1 MNLKG
6 EVMNEKKSNR
16 REPAVGETFQHRYM
30 GDVYTMTVVRTENGI
45 GYELLGEI
53 YRSPTAAAKA
63 LVGKDQ
69 STNGRK
75 FWHID
80 D

>member
-1 MNLKG
+1 MTKKPERKEP
-6 EVMNEKKSNR
+6 EVGR
-16 REPAVGETFQHRYM
+16 QFQHRYK
-30 GDVYTMTVVRTENGI
+30 GDLYTLTVVETDDGI
-45 GYELLGEI
+45 GYELMGEV

-63 LVGKDQ
+63 LVGKEQ

>member
-1 MNLKG
+1 M
-6 EVMNEKKSNR
+6 KKKAER
-16 REPAVGETFQHRYM
+16 KEPNVGQEFHHRYQGEM
-30 GDVYTMTVVRTENGI
+30 YTLTVVRTDDGI
-45 GYELLGEI
+45 GYELMGEV

-63 LVGKDQ
+63 LVGKEQ

>member
-1 MNLKG
+1 MAKNNTRK
-6 EVMNEKKSNR
+6 
-16 REPAVGETFQHRYM
+16 EPDVGRQFQHRYM
-30 GDVYTMTVVRTENGI
+30 GDVYTLTVVKTDSGI
-45 GYELLGEI
+45 GYELLGEV

>member
-1 MNLKG
+1 MA
-6 EVMNEKKSNR
+6 KKARKEPQVGDVFHHRYR
-16 REPAVGETFQHRYM
+16 REEFTL
-30 GDVYTMTVVRTENGI
+30 TVVEAKDGI

-63 LVGKDQ
+63 IVGIER
-69 STNGRK
+69 SVNGRV
-75 FWHID
+75 FWHVD

>member
-1 MNLKG
+1 MNKERKDPDVGRKFQHRFKG
-6 EVMNEKKSNR
+6 EV
-16 REPAVGETFQHRYM
+16 
-30 GDVYTMTVVRTENGI
+30 YTLTVVATDDGI
-45 GYELLGEI
+45 GYELLGEV

>member
-1 MNLKG
+1 MAKKARKEPQVG
-6 EVMNEKKSNR
+6 EVFRHRYR
-16 REPAVGETFQHRYM
+16 REDFTL
-30 GDVYTMTVVRTENGI
+30 TVVETEDGI
-45 GYELLGEI
+45 GYELLGVI

-63 LVGKDQ
+63 IVGKEH
-69 STNGRK
+69 SVNGRG